1 MHKMN
6 PHFRSP
12 WPTSPWHL
20 AISQVWNND
29 TAKALHLVRHLLW
42 FIPHVAAQKQWT
54 SAKHFASFWIAC
66 TQPPIWITFG
76 QQTIYRIIP
85 IYTQTLAP
93 GPSPYP
99 PLRPRAAAPAQW
111 AKSGKG
117 QLKTNKLTLIILD
130 TFYAMT
136 TATKAT
142 PVKATESIQ
151 SHPGIFSTSG
161 RYPGKTSIY
170 ESMQYDAMRPSN
182 PYTVSGCESWINHPP
197 PGDRNWC
204 LGIAICCA
212 KDIEKHLQKSLF
224 ASWVCFI
231 FFVVSICFSVSMSL
245 SLSFF
250 PSSV

>member
-1 MHKMN
+1 MN

-29 TAKALHLVRHLLW
+29 TAKALHLDRHLLW

-54 SAKHFASFWIAC
+54 SANHFASFWIAC
-66 TQPPIWITFG
+66 TQPPIWITLVNKLY
-76 QQTIYRIIP
+76 TDIY
-85 IYTQTLAP
+85 
-93 GPSPYP
+93 PYP

-117 QLKTNKLTLIILD
+117 QLKTKQTDLDNPWYFLRHDHSNQGYSCQSNRIHPKSFWQSWHLFDKWRYTSNKRLRRG
-130 TFYAMT
+130 APQE
-136 TATKAT
+136 K
-142 PVKATESIQ
+142 
-151 SHPGIFSTSG
+151 H
-161 RYPGKTSIY
+161 R
-170 ESMQYDAMRPSN
+170 SMQYDAMRPSN
-182 PYTVSGCESWINHPP
+182 SYTVSGCESWTNHPP

-212 KDIEKHLQKSLF
+212 KDIEKHLQKKLF

-231 FFVVSICFSVSMSL
+231 FFVVSNCFSVFMSI